1 MPVSA
6 DGTGTLVL
14 NPKFNN
20 DVITANTR
28 TNTPLTDFGGYLLTL
43 DGPDTEEM
51 TFPANGKVEGL
62 TPGDYT
68 VGLTNMTVDFVP
80 AFNAP
85 RYGGTKTATVA
96 VGAETSVA
104 IVLTQ
109 VNAGVKFVY
118 DQSLVAAGLSNL
130 VPTLTQGI
138 NALTYDGVNHD
149 AIGYFASGTVEMTLD
164 NNGKVVTIG
173 GNGNKE
179 YTLAAKE
186 LWTIT
191 FKVAEA
197 TGGLSVSAEID
208 VTVMDKTDE
217 VEVDI
222 DSGNVEEG
230 LITFNGLH
238 WMDRNLG
245 AITADFENDWDNAI
259 GHFYQWGRNT
269 AFSSTQTIKSI
280 SGPVTAEEANATE
293 NLDKFIKKMSGDW
306 LVGTDNARWQT
317 VASQP
322 CPEGYRIP
330 TASDFLGI
338 FTPSAVLIN
347 MYNGP
352 RVETNEVLSTG
363 PATAHYWGD
372 NSNKI
377 IYGIKRQGTDDAYYM
392 KWEWLKTE
400 DNLHYYAKI
409 SRWDADATATFTGK
423 TLSDATNEF
432 VALGDALETI
442 TFPAAG
448 YIGGSNAA
456 YSAGSPGGYYWS
468 STLFDSA
475 GARRVEFTNG
485 KMIATDDTYK
495 SRVAGHSIRCIKE

>member
-1 MPVSA
+1 MKMRNLLLLACTAILVLSCSKELTVPVPV

-14 NPKFNN
+14 NPTLNN
-20 DVITANTR
+20 DVITVSTR

-43 DGPDTEEM
+43 DGPNTEEM
-51 TFPANGKVEGL
+51 PFPANGIVEGL

-80 AFNAP
+80 AFDAP
-85 RYGGTKTATVA
+85 RYGGTKTATVT

-118 DQSLVAAGLSNL
+118 DQSLVDAGLSNL
-130 VPTLTQGI
+130 VPALTQGI
-138 NALTYDGVNHD
+138 NTLTYDGANRD
-149 AIGYFASGTVEMTLD
+149 ATGYLAPGTVEMTLE
-164 NNGKVVTIG
+164 NNGEVVTIG
-173 GNGNKE
+173 GNDNKE

-191 FKVAEA
+191 LKVAP
-197 TGGLSVSAEID
+197 TNGGLSISAEID
-208 VTVMDKTDE
+208 VTVMDKIDE
-217 VEVDI
+217 VIVDV
-222 DSGNVEEG
+222 DNGNVEER
-230 LITFNGLH
+230 LITFNGLQ

-245 AITADFENDWDNAI
+245 ATSADFENDWENAI

-269 AFSSTQTIKSI
+269 AFSSTQTIESI
-280 SGPVTAEEANATE
+280 SGPISAEEANAPE
-293 NLDKFIKKMSGDW
+293 NQDKFIKKMSGDW
-306 LVGTDNARWQT
+306 LSGTDNTRWQT
-317 VASQP
+317 AASQP

-347 MYNGP
+347 MYSGP
-352 RVETNEVLSTG
+352 RVETNEALSTG
-363 PATAHYWGD
+363 TATAHYWGD

-409 SRWDADATATFTGK
+409 SRWDADASATFTDK
-423 TLSDATNEF
+423 SLSDAASEF
-432 VALGDALETI
+432 AALGDALETI

-448 YIGGSNAA
+448 YIGGSSAA
-456 YSAGSPGGYYWS
+456 YS
-468 STLFDSA
+468 
-475 GARRVEFTNG
+475 
-485 KMIATDDTYK
+485 
-495 SRVAGHSIRCIKE
+495 